1 MVPSMEKS
9 NYFTF
14 GSSGYIY
21 LGINHL
27 EAYLSE
33 HLMEIE
39 DLLKLAD
46 EIVEH
51 YLHINRSFS
60 MTFLSLHVHT
70 GNQCT

>member
-1 MVPSMEKS
+1 MVLCMEKS

-21 LGINHL
+21 LGINNL
-27 EAYLSE
+27 EAYFSE

-51 YLHINRSFS
+51 YLNVNGSFS
-60 MTFLSLHVHT
+60 MTSLSLRVRA